1 MILLRIWNVFVS
13 GTVAV
18 LLYRDM
24 KKTQKI
30 KEIEEK
36 LHELIR
42 EKEMEK
48 LRLELPDDYKED
60 SVDETTGEENPNLIY
75 EGESTRMQPLAAS
88 AEASADASAEA
99 AAEAR
104 AAAPE
109 EPEEPEEAQAEPENT
124 HSSETSSDGWKEVK
138 SEEEPDEMKLSP
150 SISQEDLVPIED

>member
-1 MILLRIWNVFVS
+1 MILLRIWNVLFS

-42 EKEMEK
+42 EKEMEE

-75 EGESTRMQPLAAS
+75 E
-88 AEASADASAEA
+88 D
-99 AAEAR
+99 
-104 AAAPE
+104 
-109 EPEEPEEAQAEPENT
+109 
-124 HSSETSSDGWKEVK
+124 
-138 SEEEPDEMKLSP
+138 
-150 SISQEDLVPIED
+150 

>member
-1 MILLRIWNVFVS
+1 MILLRIWNVLFS

-30 KEIEEK
+30 KEIEVK
-36 LHELIR
+36 LQELIR
-42 EKEMEK
+42 DKEMEE
-48 LRLELPDDYKED
+48 LRLELPDDYIED

-75 EGESTRMQPLAAS
+75 EGKSTRTQPL
-88 AEASADASAEA
+88 A

-104 AAAPE
+104 AAEASDE
-109 EPEEPEEAQAEPENT
+109 ASARVAEEPEEAQAEPENT

>member
-24 KKTQKI
+24 KKTEKI

-36 LHELIR
+36 LRELIR
-42 EKEMEK
+42 EKEMEE
-48 LRLELPDDYKED
+48 LRLELPDDYIED

-75 EGESTRMQPLAAS
+75 EGESTRTRPLA
-88 AEASADASAEA
+88 
-99 AAEAR
+99 

-109 EPEEPEEAQAEPENT
+109 ASVAAEEPEEAQAEPENT

>member
-1 MILLRIWNVFVS
+1 MILLRIWNVFFS

-42 EKEMEK
+42 EKEMEE

-75 EGESTRMQPLAAS
+75 EDKSS
-88 AEASADASAEA
+88 S
-99 AAEAR
+99 EAR
-104 AAAPE
+104 ARVA
-109 EPEEPEEAQAEPENT
+109 EEPEEAQAEPENT

>member
-1 MILLRIWNVFVS
+1 MILLRIWNVLFS

-42 EKEMEK
+42 EKEMEE

-75 EGESTRMQPLAAS
+75 EDKSSSEAS
-88 AEASADASAEA
+88 AEARASEA
-99 AAEAR
+99 A
-104 AAAPE
+104 
-109 EPEEPEEAQAEPENT
+109 EEAQAEPENT

>member
-1 MILLRIWNVFVS
+1 MILLRIWNVFFS

-30 KEIEEK
+30 KEIENT
-36 LHELIR
+36 LQELIR
-42 EKEMEK
+42 DKEIEK
-48 LRLELPDDYKED
+48 LRLELPDDYIED

-75 EGESTRMQPLAAS
+75 GDKSTRTRPLA
-88 AEASADASAEA
+88 
-99 AAEAR
+99 

-109 EPEEPEEAQAEPENT
+109 EPQAEPENT

>member
-1 MILLRIWNVFVS
+1 MILLRIWNVFFS

-30 KEIEEK
+30 KEIEVK
-36 LHELIR
+36 LQELIR
-42 EKEMEK
+42 DKEMEE
-48 LRLELPDDYKED
+48 LRLELPDDYIED

-75 EGESTRMQPLAAS
+75 EGKSTRMQPLAAS
-88 AEASADASAEA
+88 ASAEASAA
-99 AAEAR
+99 AG
-104 AAAPE
+104 AA
-109 EPEEPEEAQAEPENT
+109 EEPEEAQAEPENT